1 MIRPAL
7 MGLLALLLAPVPTEA
22 GPPRRIVSFNLCSD
36 QLVLLLARRE
46 RIASVSYLAADP
58 AMSALA
64 DQARG
69 LHLNHRQAEEILALD
84 PDLVLTS
91 TFTDRATTALLARL
105 GRRVV
110 ALPPVT
116 SLAETR
122 AQILD
127 VADLLGE
134 PARGR
139 AMVAELDAALAAV
152 PPPAPPRARAVLF
165 QANGWTE
172 GPATLAGDLLRHA
185 GLDNLAVSYG
195 IDAYGRLPLETV
207 LLAAPDLV
215 VSGTMPGNAPSLGQ
229 ALLDHPALRTAL
241 PDRRRVRVPEA
252 LWTCGLPQ
260 TADAVALLARARDRL
275 R

>member
-1 MIRPAL
+1 
-7 MGLLALLLAPVPTEA
+7 
-22 GPPRRIVSFNLCSD
+22 
-36 QLVLLLARRE
+36 
-46 RIASVSYLAADP
+46 ADP

-64 DQARG
+64 EPAQG

-91 TFTDRATTALLARL
+91 TFTDSTTTALLARL

-116 SLAETR
+116 SLAEAR
-122 AQILD
+122 AQILE
-127 VADLLGE
+127 VANLLGE
-134 PARGR
+134 SARGR
-139 AMVAELDAALAAV
+139 AMAAAFDAALAAV
-152 PPPAPPRARAVLF
+152 PPPAGSQPRPRAVLF

-172 GPATLAGDLLRHA
+172 GPATLAGDVLRHA
-185 GLDNLAVSYG
+185 GLDNLAASFG

-215 VSGTMPGNAPSLGQ
+215 VSGTMPGGAPSLAQ
-229 ALLDHPALRTAL
+229 ALLDHPALRAAL
-241 PDRRRVRVPEA
+241 PEQRRIRMPEA